1 MSDGISTP
9 SPTSPDCHPQGSL
22 RTPET
27 PISTAQPTRSGPIFS
42 RRSLLVGSAVA
53 GLGLAG
59 LRTPAMALDARFP
72 GDPGIGKLYYGL
84 NTAGGDPSGREAFFG
99 HRVGC
104 YRSYFRADQADYMV
118 AICKRDLAAGRQPM
132 VSIANPGT
140 WDAVSK
146 GTYDA
151 SWLRP
156 LMSKL
161 ATVPGPVWLCIH
173 HEPYFDIGPGQDDA
187 TYRAM
192 YRHAA
197 IYKPSNVAFMPILGL
212 VSYDKTEHGSQT
224 NIAKWYALDV
234 IDIVGADTYNHWWK
248 GSRYWVW
255 RSAATT
261 FAFFDELAKMGK
273 PIALNEYGTRT
284 DPNQPGRAATWM
296 AQAHDLLVK
305 RGDVVAMSYFDW
317 PGKVDD
323 GGPPWQL
330 DYAGNRERL
339 YAFKRQLTAPG
350 SVFRPL

>member
-1 MSDGISTP
+1 MSEGRNPSSLPPRHCHSDGTLSHPEMP
-9 SPTSPDCHPQGSL
+9 SPTVSQA
-22 RTPET
+22 
-27 PISTAQPTRSGPIFS
+27 STGPAFS

-53 GLGLAG
+53 GLSLAG
-59 LRTPAMALDARFP
+59 LPAPATALAARFP

-84 NTAGGDPSGREAFFG
+84 NTYGGDPSTREAFFG

-104 YRSYFRADQADYMV
+104 YRSYFTANQADYLV
-118 AICKRDLAAGRQPM
+118 TICKRDLARGRQPL
-132 VSIANPGT
+132 VSIENPGT
-140 WDAVSK
+140 W
-146 GTYDA
+146 YDVGRGVYDS

-156 LMSKL
+156 LMTKL
-161 ATVPGPVWLCIH
+161 AGVPGPVWLCIN
-173 HEPYFDIGPGQDDA
+173 HEPYFDIGPGKNDA

-192 YRHAA
+192 YRRAA
-197 IYKPSNVAFMPILGL
+197 LYKPANVALMPVVGL
-212 VSYDKTEHGSQT
+212 VSYDKTEHGTQT

-234 IDIVGADTYNHWWK
+234 IDIVGCDTYNHWHT
-248 GSRYWVW
+248 GSTYWVW

-261 FAFFDELAKMGK
+261 FAFFDTLAKMNK